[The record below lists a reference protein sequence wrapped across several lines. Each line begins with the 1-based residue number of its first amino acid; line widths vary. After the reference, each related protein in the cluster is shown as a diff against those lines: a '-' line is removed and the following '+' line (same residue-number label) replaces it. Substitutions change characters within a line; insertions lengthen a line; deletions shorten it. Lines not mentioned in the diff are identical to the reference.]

1 MKVVYLEVVED
12 WTYTIVKSVYTVF
25 NVKCKEETVHT
36 KAICAK
42 LYVNIISIFMLH
54 IYRDLNAL

>member
-1 MKVVYLEVVED
+1 MKVVYLEAVED
-12 WTYTIVKSVYTVF
+12 WTYTIVKSVCTVF

-42 LYVNIISIFMLH
+42 
-54 IYRDLNAL
+54 